1 MISSL
6 ELAKICGVSQGT
18 VDRALHGR
26 AGIAEATRA
35 KVLEAAKLHG
45 YAPNPAAR
53 ELMTGK
59 SSACGAVIPAGAGI
73 FFMDLFEEL
82 RKALRKRGL
91 SLLLAP
97 AANEAECSE
106 AINEMAS
113 RRVRGIAIVSHSD
126 RYQIPEGAA
135 KSCKIVSVVNPCAG
149 AKCIA
154 PDETRTGRDA
164 AAYLWSLGHRKI
176 VHITYSRD
184 TSAIHKRRQGY
195 ESFVSGSGGE
205 PLTLIQPSN
214 EDIVKLFKSGKA
226 TALLCHNDWLALN
239 CLRALEREGVKIP
252 SEISIMGVDDSP
264 TFTALFPGLSTMAY
278 PYASIAEE
286 AAAVIAGEKDGPGVV
301 EPAALRARSTTAA
314 LQA

>member
-6 ELAKICGVSQGT
+6 ELARLCGVSQGT

-26 AGIAEATRA
+26 PGIAESTRV

-59 SSACGAVIPAGAGI
+59 SSTCGAVVPAGAGI

-97 AANEAECSE
+97 AADEADCD
-106 AINEMAS
+106 AALNEMAS
-113 RRVRGIAIVSHSD
+113 RRVRGAAIVSHSD
-126 RYQIPEGAA
+126 SYRIPKGAA
-135 KSCKIVSVVNPCAG
+135 DSCRIVALVNPCEG
-149 AKCIA
+149 APYLA
-154 PDETRTGRDA
+154 PDEERTGRDA
-164 AAYLWSLGHRKI
+164 AESLWSLGHRRI
-176 VHITYSRD
+176 VHATYARR
-184 TSAIHKRRQGY
+184 TSAIAKRREGY
-195 ESFVSGSGGE
+195 ERFMAERGAAAK
-205 PLTLIQPSN
+205 TLVQPSEEELLKAVR
-214 EDIVKLFKSGKA
+214 EDGA

-239 CLRALEREGVKIP
+239 CMRTLEKAGLKVPEEV
-252 SEISIMGVDDSP
+252 SITGVDDSP
-264 TFTALFPGLSTMAY
+264 TFNALFPGLSTMAY

-286 AAAVIAGEKDGPGVV
+286 AAAFMAGEKEELSPV
-301 EPAALRARSTTAA
+301 EPAVPRLRATSAPPKG
-314 LQA
+314 